1 MAIATQSPSRR
12 LIKALGLPEYTFE
25 FNISFKI
32 GERAVVECKY
42 HLNTEK
48 AGNLEKFF
56 TKYKLSEVE
65 EDKITE
71 KSNEF
76 KAGDLVRIL
85 GKRTDGCSDNCSNRW
100 SSLRSN
106 GKRVGDADEI
116 LVEYDQ
122 CGQCK
127 QKLYRLKNTAN
138 LWHPQ
143 DLEPIGEDTQTQTRL
158 KRKMDSE

>member
-32 GERAVVECKY
+32 GEMAVVECKY

-56 TKYKLSEVE
+56 TEYKLLEVKE
-65 EDKITE
+65 GGITE

-76 KAGDLVRIL
+76 KTGDLVRIL
-85 GKRTDGCSDNCSNRW
+85 GKRTDGCNDSCTMIW
-100 SSLRSN
+100 TSLSSN
-106 GKRVGDADEI
+106 GRRVGHVDEI
-116 LVEYDQ
+116 LEYDQ

-127 QKLYRLKNTAN
+127 QKLYRLKNTDN

-143 DLEPIGEDTQTQTRL
+143 DLEPIGENTQTRL